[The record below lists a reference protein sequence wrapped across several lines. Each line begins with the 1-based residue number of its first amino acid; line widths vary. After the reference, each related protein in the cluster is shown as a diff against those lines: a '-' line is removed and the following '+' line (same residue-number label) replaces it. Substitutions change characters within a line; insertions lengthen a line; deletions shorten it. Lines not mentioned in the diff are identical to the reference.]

1 MTYEDTRLTPFAR
14 SSQCG
19 GGDTA
24 PPTVPNLASNS
35 SPRSSEKSK
44 LLSLATFWS
53 RCATRCLNS
62 SSFSRYRVPSDSAR
76 CIGMPCRSLAL

>member
-1 MTYEDTRLTPFAR
+1 MTYEDTRLTLLAR

-35 SPRSSEKSK
+35 SARSSENSS

-53 RCATRCLNS
+53 RCATRCWNS
-62 SSFSRYRVPSDSAR
+62 SSL
-76 CIGMPCRSLAL
+76 SL

>member
-1 MTYEDTRLTPFAR
+1 MRPSGGSMTYDDTRLTLRAR

-24 PPTVPNLASNS
+24 PPTVPNRASNS
-35 SPRSSEKSK
+35 SARSSENSS

-62 SSFSRYRVPSDSAR
+62 SSLRR
-76 CIGMPCRSLAL
+76 